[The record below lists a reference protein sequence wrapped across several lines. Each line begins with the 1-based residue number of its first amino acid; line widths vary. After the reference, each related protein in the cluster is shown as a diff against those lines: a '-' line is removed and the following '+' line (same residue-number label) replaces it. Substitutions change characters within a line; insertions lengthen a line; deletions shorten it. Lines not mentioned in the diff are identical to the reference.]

1 MKSKNRVIKV
11 AKVLSKLMSDR
22 DGIEVTVSG
31 SGAWSC
37 GGRINIPFGDFTD
50 PDYVTMTHGYI
61 DHEIGHEKHTDFNT
75 KFKSNLHANLCNI
88 FEDSRMEKLVGS
100 EYPGAK
106 QNLEKLV
113 LLAIKKGLFGEPE
126 SSDDPLSLTLSY
138 CLYKGRV
145 LNVDNQSLDKY
156 AEQALTYLKGV
167 YSNSFIET
175 LTEIVHKITSAKSTR
190 DCSTMAWEVIE
201 LLKEANEEE
210 EQSDGGQTDDEQS
223 DGGQSDGGQSDD
235 EQSGDAQSGDEQS
248 DDEQSDG
255 GQSDGGQSNDEQ
267 SGDEQSGDEQSDRGQ
282 SNDEQSDDGQSDDG
296 QSDGSSDNTNGNKTS
311 ASEQDVSE
319 QSSSL
324 IRSVIEAIEND
335 NVEVPDFHE
344 MIADELRKD
353 AENFEPSE
361 DDSELSK
368 IFSAALPV
376 TNKCKMLGLPF
387 HNPHLIPSA
396 GKAVYRTLHRA
407 LIDETEEFNGFRN
420 RGRKLSSKKLVGST
434 LGDDRIFKT
443 PVVENDLS
451 AAISILID
459 SSGSMSGD
467 PQKVANAVALAMSK
481 GLQSLQVSN
490 EIGFYSSTM
499 NLYIAKPFNEKHI
512 NPKRFEVC
520 SDCYTPSGEAMKS
533 ALMRLYSQTEDK
545 KCLFLVTDGEP
556 SCKVSFQEALEL
568 AEILDIKIAV
578 LGVGMERDNIPGLDD
593 KHFTKVECVSELK
606 SALSKIVKA
615 NVI

>member
-223 DGGQSDGGQSDD
+223 DGGQS
-235 EQSGDAQSGDEQS
+235 
-248 DDEQSDG
+248 
-255 GQSDGGQSNDEQ
+255 NDE
-267 SGDEQSGDEQSDRGQ
+267 
-282 SNDEQSDDGQSDDG
+282 QSDDG

-376 TNKCKMLGLPF
+376 TNKCKMLGLPL

-407 LIDETEEFNGFRN
+407 LIDETEELNGFRN

-520 SDCYTPSGEAMKS
+520 SDYYTPSGEAMKS

-568 AEILDIKIAV
+568 AEILGIKIAV

>member
-1 MKSKNRVIKV
+1 MESNPMKSKNRVIKV

-223 DGGQSDGGQSDD
+223 DGGQSDGGQTDD
-235 EQSGDAQSGDEQS
+235 EQSDGGQSDGGQSNDEQSGDEQS

-255 GQSDGGQSNDEQ
+255 GQSDGGQSNDE
-267 SGDEQSGDEQSDRGQ
+267 
-282 SNDEQSDDGQSDDG
+282 QSDDG

-434 LGDDRIFKT
+434 LGDDRIFNT

-520 SDCYTPSGEAMKS
+520 SDYYTPSGEAMKS

-568 AEILDIKIAV
+568 AEILGIKIAV